1 MSMLQGKRSRAST
14 RRRHWP
20 ARKCCFLKSELCDS
34 AFGRK
39 LSPRSVLVPRMT
51 TPTAAA
57 IDPTQLAHWRT
68 WLGRTEQ
75 RSDAVTAAPLNAWTA
90 TLDRDDPEALPGT
103 DVPPLAHWLY
113 FLPAARQSLLGTDGH
128 PQRGGF
134 LPPIP
139 LPRRMWAG
147 GRLTFHHAL
156 QVGESITRTSRIVN
170 VDAKSGRSGA
180 LAFVTVRH
188 EITGA
193 RGLAITEEHDIV
205 YRDAPAAD
213 APPPAPPRAP
223 SDETFAR
230 RIVPDAVLLFRFSAL
245 TFNGHRIHY
254 DRSYVTEIEGYPG
267 LIVHGPLI
275 AALLMDLL
283 RRQRPDARIHRFT
296 FTAKSPLFDLH
307 PFDVC
312 GRFDGERSVALWA
325 RTHQGALAM
334 QASAELA

>member
-1 MSMLQGKRSRAST
+1 M
-14 RRRHWP
+14 
-20 ARKCCFLKSELCDS
+20 
-34 AFGRK
+34 
-39 LSPRSVLVPRMT
+39 
-51 TPTAAA
+51 AAA
-57 IDPTQLAHWRT
+57 TDSITPEQLAHWRT

-75 RSDAVTAAPLNAWTA
+75 RVDIVTAAPLNAWAA
-90 TLDRDDPEALPGT
+90 TLDRDESDALPGT
-103 DVPPLAHWLY
+103 DVPPLAHWLF
-113 FLPAARQSLLGTDGH
+113 FLPVARQSQIGPDGH

-156 QVGESITRTSRIVN
+156 QVGEAITRTSRIVN

-180 LAFVTVRH
+180 LAFVTVHH

-205 YRDAPAAD
+205 YRDVPAGNAVMLTPLPASAD
-213 APPPAPPRAP
+213 E
-223 SDETFAR
+223 SFSR
-230 RIVPDAVLLFRFSAL
+230 RIVPDPVLLFRFSAL

-254 DRSYVTEIEGYPG
+254 DRTYVTEVEGYPG

-275 AALLMDLL
+275 ATLLIDLL
-283 RRQRPDARIHRFT
+283 RRERPGARIQRFA

-312 GRFDGERSVALWA
+312 GRFEPGERSAALWA
-325 RTHQGALAM
+325 RNHEGALAM
-334 QASAELA
+334 QASAELS